1 MQCDSNQFREDN
13 PRRKTL
19 MIKTFFPIIFIVALI
34 ACERQNPLL
43 KVEADVVAN
52 WIYKNS
58 ENAYADCSEIW
69 SDTNTADLEHLSSC
83 DAQAE
88 TLASNLKKG
97 GFGNVIKDDVKLPSI
112 WIAYRRVLRQKNMN
126 KFDAKKA
133 AESFK
138 IELKSN

>member
-1 MQCDSNQFREDN
+1 MQCDSNQFCDGKRE
-13 PRRKTL
+13 KEAL
-19 MIKTFFPIIFIVALI
+19 MIKAFFPIVFIVALI

-58 ENAYADCSEIW
+58 ENAYADCSGIW
-69 SDTNTADLEHLSSC
+69 SDTNTNDTKRLGDC

-88 TLASNLKKG
+88 ALAHDLKKG
-97 GFGNVIKDDVKLPSI
+97 GFGNVITDDVKLPSI